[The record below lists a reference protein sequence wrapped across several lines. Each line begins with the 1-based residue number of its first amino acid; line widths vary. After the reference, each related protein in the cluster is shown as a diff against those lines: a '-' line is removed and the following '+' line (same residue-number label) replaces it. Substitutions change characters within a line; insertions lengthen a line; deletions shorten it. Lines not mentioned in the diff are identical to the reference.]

1 MGVIE
6 RDEFGKLTGLDKLG
20 LKGATDVLMDLLRL
34 NKLNDVYDKFSGED
48 AVSFCSGVLRLMG
61 IKYEVSEEEL
71 KRIPKSGPFI
81 IVSNHP
87 YGGIDGVILIK
98 TLVEQRPDFKIMGNF
113 LLERVEPLQPH
124 LISVNPFESR
134 KGARSS
140 HLGIKEF
147 ISHIEAGHCA
157 GIFPAGEVSSIKLG
171 KGTITDREWQFAALR
186 LLKKANVPI
195 VPVYFHGSNSIL
207 FHLLGL
213 LHPALRTAQIPAEM
227 LKRRNK
233 KIVLR
238 IGKPISVDDQQQFD
252 DIKRFGRFIR
262 QKVYLLGK
270 PLTVNR
276 FFLKGI
282 LPAPKQQ
289 EIIAAVEPTLMEQEF
304 AALLPE
310 QHLLT
315 HKDYELYLAPAE
327 SISNVLTEIGR
338 LRELT
343 FRDVGEGTNKEIDVD
358 EFDLYYHHLVL
369 WDRKERKL
377 IGAYRLGLGQGI
389 MAQYGPKG
397 FYFQTL
403 FRLDPQ
409 FRSTLETTIELGRA
423 FIVKEYQN
431 KPYPLFLL
439 WKGLTITVLRNPQ
452 YRHFIGCVSISNNF
466 SKVSKK
472 LIIEF
477 VKKNYFDNKLAQ
489 YVHPRNRYKV
499 RLKKDTKALIEETSN
514 MDMNSVDR
522 FIEEFEPGGLRLPVL
537 LKKYVKQNA
546 RIIGFNVDPKFNYAL
561 DGLMILDLLDL
572 PMQTMMQVIDDIGD
586 ESLIEEF
593 FQRKRE
599 EKKSLE

>member
-6 RDEFGKLTGLDKLG
+6 RDEFGKLTGLDKIG

-48 AVSFCSGVLRLMG
+48 AVSFCSGVLRLLG
-61 IKYEVSEEEL
+61 IKYEVSEEER

-81 IVSNHP
+81 VVSNHP
-87 YGGIDGVILIK
+87 FGGIDGVILIK

-124 LISVNPFESR
+124 LIAVNPFDD
-134 KGARSS
+134 K
-140 HLGIKEF
+140 KEF
-147 ISHIEAGHCA
+147 MNHLEAGHCV

-171 KGTITDREWQFAALR
+171 QGMVTDREWQFAALR
-186 LLKKANVPI
+186 LIKKSNVPI
-195 VPVYFHGSNSIL
+195 VPIYFHGSNSIL

-213 LHPALRTAQIPAEM
+213 LHPVLRTAQIPSEI

-233 KIVLR
+233 KVLVR
-238 IGKPISVDDQQQFD
+238 IGKPISVEDQQQFD

-276 FFLKGI
+276 FYLKGI

-289 EIIAAVEPTLMEQEF
+289 EIVAPVDPALMEQEF
-304 AALLPE
+304 EALAPE

-315 HKDYELYLAPAE
+315 YKDYDLYLAPANCL
-327 SISNVLTEIGR
+327 SNVLTEIGR
-338 LRELT
+338 LREVT
-343 FRDVGEGTNKEIDVD
+343 FREVGEGSNKEIDVD

-477 VKKNYFDNKLAQ
+477 VKKNYFDNEMAQ
-489 YVHPRNRYKV
+489 YVHPRMKYKV
-499 RLKKDTKALIEETSN
+499 RLKKETKSLIEETSKL
-514 MDMNSVDR
+514 DMNSVDR

-599 EKKSLE
+599 EKKALE